1 MPTKRYALETAGPER
16 LEITWGATVFSR
28 CTIRLDGQSAILLIL
43 LSLVLTSCGQQGSA
57 AAPTPTPTPT
67 PPTHWTAQATQSNG
81 SNGSWSFTFMI
92 NLAGTA
98 VDMLNVD
105 FPANFLCGRDFLRV
119 PPDKENFT
127 GPWPITNGQ
136 FTVTGGL
143 TVLPGES
150 VTINGTINQATR
162 QATGTWTDTA
172 AVGGSCSGNWTA
184 APS

>member
-1 MPTKRYALETAGPER
+1 MPARLHTA
-16 LEITWGATVFSR
+16 AAVFFV
-28 CTIRLDGQSAILLIL
+28 LV
-43 LSLVLTSCGQQGSA
+43 SLVLTGCGQQSSA
-57 AAPTPTPTPT
+57 AAATPTPTPTP

-92 NLAGTA
+92 DLAGTA
-98 VDMLNVD
+98 VDTLSVD

-119 PPDKENFT
+119 PPDKENYT

-136 FTVTGGL
+136 FTVTGAL

-162 QATGTWTDTA
+162 QASGTWTDTA